1 MATMPE
7 LPFGQCS
14 TSLGHM
20 VGWGPAY
27 MQTIP
32 PAPCHGGGG
41 GSGGGGDL
49 GVAAVGIKATVWKK

>member
-1 MATMPE
+1 M
-7 LPFGQCS
+7 QYV
-14 TSLGHM
+14 LGTH
-20 VGWGPAY
+20 GRRGPAY

-41 GSGGGGDL
+41 GGGGVGDL